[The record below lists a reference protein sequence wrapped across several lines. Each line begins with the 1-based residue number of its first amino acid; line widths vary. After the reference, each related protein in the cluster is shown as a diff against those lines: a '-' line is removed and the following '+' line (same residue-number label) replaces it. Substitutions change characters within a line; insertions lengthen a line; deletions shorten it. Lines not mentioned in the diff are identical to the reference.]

1 VFSLAGRKAV
11 VTGGS
16 QGLGRGF
23 ALALARQGADVAVVY
38 LGRADEEAASAE
50 STSDAIES
58 AGRSA
63 VLVESDVTRS
73 EDVERARSEIDAA
86 LGGVDILVNNVGG
99 FPTRPA
105 RLVEMSEDD
114 WDRSIDLNLRSTFLC
129 CRAFA
134 PLLARRGRGRIV
146 NISASL
152 SAFTGV
158 PACAHYGAAK
168 AGVVAMT
175 KALARELA
183 PAGVTVNAVAPGHID
198 TPMNRRGIELGW
210 WSDEEELAGI
220 ALGRAGT
227 VDDVAAA
234 VAFFASDE
242 AGWITGQTLN
252 VNGGSFMQ

>member
-1 VFSLAGRKAV
+1 VFSLEGRKAV

-23 ALALARQGADVAVVY
+23 ALALAHQGADVAVVY

-50 STSDAIES
+50 RTRDAIES
-58 AGRSA
+58 AGRVA
-63 VLVESDVTRS
+63 VRVESDVTRS
-73 EDVERARSEIDAA
+73 EEVDRARSEIVEA

-114 WDRSIDLNLRSTFLC
+114 WDRSIEFNLRSTFLC

-134 PLLARRGRGRIV
+134 PLLAERGRGRIV

-183 PAGVTVNAVAPGHID
+183 PAGVTVNAVAPGHVD